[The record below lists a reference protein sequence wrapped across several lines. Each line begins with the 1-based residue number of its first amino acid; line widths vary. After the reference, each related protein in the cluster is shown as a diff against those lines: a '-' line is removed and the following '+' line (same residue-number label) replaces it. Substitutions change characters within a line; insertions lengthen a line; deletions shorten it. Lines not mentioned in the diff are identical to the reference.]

1 MKNRLQIKSSTL
13 WKSCAMGAALST
25 FAFAAAAAPTPYA
38 DTGVENTVEYTF
50 TATETGDIVAYFAG
64 KAGADYSDFLSMS
77 VNGVAT
83 GVYGLRNQTSSYG
96 QAFNLG
102 TANAGDAITFTLY
115 VSYYDTDWSSTKSQN
130 SDGVNHIFSSAF
142 ESDETLPSGVYVAF
156 EDLKGVEMSDF
167 NYTDHQFVVTNIT
180 ASTTTPEV
188 PLPASAWLLGSG
200 LMGLAGV
207 SRSRNRKS

>member
-1 MKNRLQIKSSTL
+1 MLL
-13 WKSCAMGAALST
+13 KSCAMGAALSA
-25 FAFAAAAAPTPYA
+25 FAFTAAAAPAPYA
-38 DTGVENTVEYTF
+38 DAGVENAVEYTF

-102 TANAGDAITFTLY
+102 KANAGDTVTFTLY
-115 VSYYDTDWSSTKSQN
+115 VSYYDTDWSSNKSEN
-130 SDGVNHIFSSAF
+130 SDGVNHVFSSAF
-142 ESDETLPSGVYVAF
+142 ESDESIPTGVYVAF
-156 EDLKGVEMSDF
+156 EDLQGSEFSDF

-180 ASTTTPEV
+180 GTPNTPEV

-207 SRSRNRKS
+207 SRSRNRKA